1 MGARTRV
8 PIKGDLRC
16 LVLQEHSF
24 AVPWAESHHPSY
36 NRSLITSYRS
46 LNGCHRYP
54 PPNLTVTWLE
64 QFCVPASQTLY
75 VYVPLP
81 RTPMLSV

>member
-24 AVPWAESHHPSY
+24 AGAECHDPSY
-36 NRSLITSYRS
+36 KRSLITSHRS
-46 LNGCHRYP
+46 LMAATANRR
-54 PPNLTVTWLE
+54 
-64 QFCVPASQTLY
+64 QTL
-75 VYVPLP
+75 P
-81 RTPMLSV
+81 